1 MILLIYPHVGN
12 DTKLVKVKQG
22 HYKKLHALRKDSSI
36 GTHDLDKVIFNYSSH
51 KLSDIEKNVLLRGF
65 NFVLSPVKHNYG
77 DFLTL
82 FELLFQDVTKIPVPE
97 NILEWL
103 KVEIKIEAISSND
116 NYSFWDELN
125 ISKEEHLALNS
136 LS

>member
-1 MILLIYPHVGN
+1 MLGILLRRTFHCLILLICPHVGN

-65 NFVLSPVKHNYG
+65 NFVLSPVKLNYG

-97 NILEWL
+97 NILE
-103 KVEIKIEAISSND
+103 
-116 NYSFWDELN
+116 
-125 ISKEEHLALNS
+125 
-136 LS
+136 